1 MKGLKILIER
11 RIEEIILNFEFLIL
25 NASAEI
31 NRFLSAGEFR
41 I

>member
-11 RIEEIILNFEFLIL
+11 RIEEIIFSFEFLIL
-25 NASAEI
+25 NASA
-31 NRFLSAGEFR
+31 GEFK